1 MYWSFLSNLFWTCHT
16 HLSLVNVLAHRVQLL
31 NCRLRDLP
39 TVVRALL
46 TLTTCQHLVTITT
59 QEALLTTC
67 QVVLIMAAG
76 LWMASWRTLDSRH
89 KDSLM
94 RLHGHPPLSQPTR
107 MSFSPSCWQLVK
119 PFWQL
124 VSPFSRN
131 FFVFL
136 FFFCRSKKIRTRAAQ
151 CFILNGLIFVGSILL
166 FNSAVVPLLHWLF
179 DNPIFAFNTDK
190 EGHVVSDVLK
200 DILDQILFTV
210 YHASFLHSLSQQ

>member
-31 NCRLRDLP
+31 NRRLRDLP

-94 RLHGHPPLSQPTR
+94 RLHGHPPSSQPTR
-107 MSFSPSCWQLVK
+107 MSLLAACQAILAACQSLFTKFFC
-119 PFWQL
+119 
-124 VSPFSRN
+124 
-131 FFVFL
+131 FFVFFL
-136 FFFCRSKKIRTRAAQ
+136 QVKENSNK
-151 CFILNGLIFVGSILL
+151 GSAMLHPQRL
-166 FNSAVVPLLHWLF
+166 DLCGQHFAV
-179 DNPIFAFNTDK
+179 
-190 EGHVVSDVLK
+190 
-200 DILDQILFTV
+200 Q
-210 YHASFLHSLSQQ
+210 